1 MEFNGEIV
9 FGIADANPIEVDFGG
24 DILPTKTIDKGSIIA
39 LGKKAPKYRWVYIVK
54 YNNEKEYLESL
65 EKMIS
70 QLCEKSDYVN
80 QLTKIYDEVY
90 ISIYIR
96 SDFAEIGFS
105 LPSNIF
111 KKMSLLECAVNFEIL
126 SFGMA
131 LNEESVTK
139 NEDRHIWKI
148 KRQ

>member
-1 MEFNGEIV
+1 MEFNGEII

-24 DILPTKTIDKGSIIA
+24 DILPTKTVDRGSIIA
-39 LGKKAPKYRWVYIVK
+39 LGRKASKYRWGYIIK

-80 QLTKIYDEVY
+80 QLIKIYEEVF
-90 ISIYIR
+90 INIYIR

-105 LPSNIF
+105 LPNNIL
-111 KKMSLLECAVNFEIL
+111 KKMSLLKCPVNFEIF
-126 SFGMA
+126 SFGMVPDEK
-131 LNEESVTK
+131 LPT
-139 NEDRHIWKI
+139 D
-148 KRQ
+148 